1 MFILGLDIGFGDCKV
16 VLGNEA
22 GEIIKKFKFPSMVAI
37 TKHLEGVENPNIYE
51 YDGNFYM
58 AGDDAKHLPSENF
71 IDLKDYNNLEY
82 YAPLLIQKSL
92 RDCNIANSDVSLIV
106 TGLSIAQIQNSGYFQ
121 NAIESYTVNGNEF
134 KNNIIVLPQGA
145 GAKLTV
151 DKYGNKFPN
160 QQTEFLGSSSYVV
173 CDIGFNT
180 IDLLL
185 VNDGLTDPNLFQGI
199 EHSGIMKIATDVA
212 KLIKEKHNK
221 NLSLQEAKEVLNTG
235 IYKLRGSKTDY
246 TAEIKEIKANYLKEI
261 LKIINEKYGNIIDKI
276 DFLIILGGGSYL
288 FANSDDGFIRVVHN
302 NSEFYN
308 AIGEYL
314 YGIKK
319 LNSK

>member
-1 MFILGLDIGFGDCKV
+1 
-16 VLGNEA
+16 
-22 GEIIKKFKFPSMVAI
+22 
-37 TKHLEGVENPNIYE
+37 
-51 YDGNFYM
+51 
-58 AGDDAKHLPSENF
+58 
-71 IDLKDYNNLEY
+71 
-82 YAPLLIQKSL
+82 
-92 RDCNIANSDVSLIV
+92 
-106 TGLSIAQIQNSGYFQ
+106 
-121 NAIESYTVNGNEF
+121 
-134 KNNIIVLPQGA
+134 
-145 GAKLTV
+145 
-151 DKYGNKFPN
+151 
-160 QQTEFLGSSSYVV
+160 
-173 CDIGFNT
+173 
-180 IDLLL
+180 
-185 VNDGLTDPNLFQGI
+185 
-199 EHSGIMKIATDVA
+199 MKIATDVA

-246 TAEIKEIKANYLKEI
+246 TSEIKEIKANYLKEI

-276 DFLIILGGGSYL
+276 EVLIILGGGSYL